1 MKKITRRSFL
11 KASAAAMVASGL
23 AACGG
28 SASSTAASSVAS
40 SAAAGSAV
48 AAGKG
53 TIGILM
59 PTLNAEFFAVTA
71 NSMAARLEEEGYTGN
86 IQGFD
91 MDAAQAVSVIENFIT
106 DGVVGIAY
114 MTVDTAGDDALKE
127 AMDAGIKVLTC
138 GVENAN
144 YDVCQVTDN
153 KETGYLIGKMAADYI
168 NANFGGS
175 AQVAYITSTK
185 SQNMM
190 ERVEGYRKAMDEL
203 CPGAEVVYEA
213 ECVDVGQGTTYA
225 ENLNTLYPDCKVV
238 LSYSDTYTKEI
249 AEVWN
254 ALGYDK
260 DAACF
265 GHDAEEAV
273 LKNISEG
280 GYIKGTVSVGDAG
293 IAMAEGIIGCLN
305 GEYEDHELVV
315 LPGTEVTP
323 ANVGDY
329 YKA

>member
-28 SASSTAASSVAS
+28 SASSTAASSVTS
-40 SAAAGSAV
+40 AAGSAA

-71 NSMAARLEEEGYTGN
+71 NSMAARLAEEGYTGN

-91 MDAAQAVSVIENFIT
+91 NDAAQAVSVIENFIT
-106 DGVVGIAY
+106 DGVQGIAY
-114 MTVDTAGDDALKE
+114 MTVDTAGDDALKD

-144 YDVCQVTDN
+144 YDVCQIMDN
-153 KETGYLIGKMAADYI
+153 KATGYQVGEMAANYI
-168 NANFGGS
+168 NENFGGS
-175 AQVAYITSTK
+175 AKVAYITSTK

-190 ERVEGYRKAMDEL
+190 DRVEGYRQAMEEL
-203 CPGAEVVYEA
+203 CPGADVVYEA
-213 ECVDVGQGTTYA
+213 ECVDVGQGTTFA
-225 ENLNTLYPDCKVV
+225 ENLNTLHPDCKII

-249 AEVWN
+249 AEV
-254 ALGYDK
+254 
-260 DAACF
+260 
-265 GHDAEEAV
+265 
-273 LKNISEG
+273 
-280 GYIKGTVSVGDAG
+280 
-293 IAMAEGIIGCLN
+293 
-305 GEYEDHELVV
+305 
-315 LPGTEVTP
+315 
-323 ANVGDY
+323 
-329 YKA
+329 

>member
-28 SASSTAASSVAS
+28 SASSTAASSVTS
-40 SAAAGSAV
+40 AAGSAA

-71 NSMAARLEEEGYTGN
+71 NSMAARLAEEGYTGN

-91 MDAAQAVSVIENFIT
+91 NDAAQAVSVIENFIT
-106 DGVVGIAY
+106 DGVQGIAY
-114 MTVDTAGDDALKE
+114 MTVDTAGDDALKD

-144 YDVCQVTDN
+144 YDVCQIMDN
-153 KETGYLIGKMAADYI
+153 KATGYQVGEMAANYI
-168 NANFGGS
+168 NENFGGS
-175 AQVAYITSTK
+175 AKVAYITSTK

-190 ERVEGYRKAMDEL
+190 DRVEGYRQAMEEL
-203 CPGAEVVYEA
+203 CPGADVVYEA
-213 ECVDVGQGTTYA
+213 ECVDVGQGTTFA
-225 ENLNTLYPDCKVV
+225 ENLNTLHPDCKII
-238 LSYSDTYTKEI
+238 LSYP
-249 AEVWN
+249 
-254 ALGYDK
+254 K

-265 GHDAEEAV
+265 GHDAEAAV
-273 LKNISEG
+273 LKNIAEG
-280 GYIKGTVSVGDAG
+280 GYIKGTVSAGDPG
-293 IAMAEGIIGCLN
+293 VAMAEGMIGCLN
-305 GEYEDHELVV
+305 GEYKDHELVV
-315 LPGTEVTP
+315 MAGTEVTP
-323 ANVGDY
+323 ANVGDF

>member
-40 SAAAGSAV
+40 AAGSAA

-71 NSMAARLEEEGYTGN
+71 NSMAARLAEEGYTGN

-91 MDAAQAVSVIENFIT
+91 NDAAQAVSVIENFIT
-106 DGVVGIAY
+106 DGVQGIAY
-114 MTVDTAGDDALKE
+114 MTVDTAGDDALKD

-144 YDVCQVTDN
+144 YDVCQIMDN
-153 KETGYLIGKMAADYI
+153 KATGYQIGEMAANYI
-168 NANFGGS
+168 NENFGGS
-175 AQVAYITSTK
+175 AKVAYITSTK

-190 ERVEGYRKAMDEL
+190 DRVEGYRQAMEEL
-203 CPGAEVVYEA
+203 CPGADVVYEA
-213 ECVDVGQGTTYA
+213 ECVDVGQGTTFA
-225 ENLNTLYPDCKVV
+225 ENLNTLHPDCKII

-254 ALGYDK
+254 ALSYPKGCRLLWPRRRGSCAEEHCGGRLHQGDRFGGRSRCCDGRGYDR
-260 DAACF
+260 
-265 GHDAEEAV
+265 
-273 LKNISEG
+273 
-280 GYIKGTVSVGDAG
+280 
-293 IAMAEGIIGCLN
+293 
-305 GEYEDHELVV
+305 
-315 LPGTEVTP
+315 LPERGVQRS
-323 ANVGDY
+323 
-329 YKA
+329 

>member
-40 SAAAGSAV
+40 AAGSAA

-71 NSMAARLEEEGYTGN
+71 NSMAARLAEEGYTGN
-86 IQGFD
+86 IQGFNN
-91 MDAAQAVSVIENFIT
+91 DAAQAVSVIENFIT
-106 DGVVGIAY
+106 DGVQGIVY
-114 MTVDTAGDDALKE
+114 MTVDTAGDDALKD

-144 YDVCQVTDN
+144 YDVCQIMDN
-153 KETGYLIGKMAADYI
+153 KATGYQIGEMAANYI
-168 NANFGGS
+168 NENFGGS
-175 AQVAYITSTK
+175 AKVAYITSTK

-190 ERVEGYRKAMDEL
+190 DRVEGYRQAMEEL
-203 CPGAEVVYEA
+203 CPGADVVYEA
-213 ECVDVGQGTTYA
+213 ECVDVGQGTTFA
-225 ENLNTLYPDCKVV
+225 ENLNTLHPDCKII

-254 ALGYDK
+254 ALSYPK

-265 GHDAEEAV
+265 GHDAEAAA
-273 LKNISEG
+273 LKNIAEG
-280 GYIKGTVSVGDAG
+280 GYIKGTVSAGDPG
-293 IAMAEGIIGCLN
+293 VAMAEGMIGCLN
-305 GEYEDHELVV
+305 GEYKDHELVV
-315 LPGTEVTP
+315 IAGTEVTP
-323 ANVGDY
+323 ANIGDF